1 MDFLW
6 LSTLRHN
13 KNRKVLT
20 TYDIMC
26 QWSVNLHARIANA
39 PLAIRREF
47 EPEDLELAIP
57 KFHLL
62 AHGAPCNIPY
72 SLNYKAGVGRV
83 DGEGVERCW
92 SGLNGVSRS
101 TRQMGPGSRKD
112 TIEDHCGHGNWRK
125 TVNMGEFIF
134 HRLKPFAYQS
144 PFRLQST
151 SSHGKR
157 FSRCR

>member
-13 KNRKVLT
+13 RNKKVLT

-26 QWSVNLHARIANA
+26 QWVKNLLSRIENA
-39 PLAIRREF
+39 P
-47 EPEDLELAIP
+47 PELRFNFNIKDLEFAIP

-62 AHGAPCNIPY
+62 AHGQPCNIPY
-72 SLNYKAGVGRV
+72 SLNYKKGVGRV

-92 SGLNGVSRS
+92 SNLNGVAPS

-112 TIEDHCGHGNWRK
+112 TIEDHAGHHNWRK
-125 TVNMGEFIF
+125 TVNLGEYT
-134 HRLKPFAYQS
+134 L
-144 PFRLQST
+144 
-151 SSHGKR
+151 
-157 FSRCR
+157 